1 LAEAT
6 FVGVID
12 GGRDGEVLL
21 IILDRVGVGE
31 ASLVMAVVVRRF
43 GVRGA
48 GDTISTNTRGSWGT
62 LVETFSDIFLLVAL
76 LLGKKDSSSSD

>member
-1 LAEAT
+1 MAEVT

-21 IILDRVGVGE
+21 ITLDRVGVGE
-31 ASLVMAVVVRRF
+31 AGLATAFALVVSFF

-48 GDTISTNTRGSWGT
+48 GDTISTNTRGS
-62 LVETFSDIFLLVAL
+62 
-76 LLGKKDSSSSD
+76 

>member
-1 LAEAT
+1 MAEAA
-6 FVGVID
+6 FVGVLD

-31 ASLVMAVVVRRF
+31 AGLTMALVVRCF

-48 GDTISTNTRGSWGT
+48 GDTISTNTRGS
-62 LVETFSDIFLLVAL
+62 
-76 LLGKKDSSSSD
+76 